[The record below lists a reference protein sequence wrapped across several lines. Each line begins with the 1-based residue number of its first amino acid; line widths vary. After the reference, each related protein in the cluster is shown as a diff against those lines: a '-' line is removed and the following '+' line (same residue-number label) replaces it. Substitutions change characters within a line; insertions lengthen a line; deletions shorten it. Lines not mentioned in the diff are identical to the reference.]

1 MSNVDQ
7 RNLRYYIDVVSFTAL
22 DTAMFLDTHSGNR
35 EATQHFHKYN
45 KARNQALKEYNSRFG
60 PLMISQVSDDN
71 FMRWVN
77 NPWPWEMEG

>member
-7 RNLRYYIDVVSFTAL
+7 RNLRYYIDAVSFTAL
-22 DTAMFLDTHSGNR
+22 DTAMFLDSHPGNK
-35 EATQHFHKYN
+35 EATHYFHKYN
-45 KARNQALKEYNSRFG
+45 SARNQALKEYNNRFG
-60 PLMISQVSDDN
+60 PLMISQVNDDN